1 MPIFEFRCKSCDSQF
16 ERLVRTTDT
25 DAIAC
30 PSCESEQVSRLFSTF
45 ASKGSKET
53 AAVGAAP
60 RSSGGGCGPSCGCH
74 H

>member
-16 ERLVRTTDT
+16 ERLVRSTDEGT
-25 DAIAC
+25 VAC

-45 ASKGSKET
+45 ASKGGKE
-53 AAVGAAP
+53 AAGVGAAP